1 MAKNDDENVVILEE
15 ADFDQDEETES
26 LDEQEDGDSDG
37 LVSLDELEPVA
48 FEQPADAQE
57 EAKKARKSFLSSVG
71 LVRASSSW
79 P

>member
-48 FEQPADAQE
+48 FEQPADE
-57 EAKKARKSFLSSVG
+57 DVG
-71 LVRASSSW
+71 QHGLAGD
-79 P
+79 